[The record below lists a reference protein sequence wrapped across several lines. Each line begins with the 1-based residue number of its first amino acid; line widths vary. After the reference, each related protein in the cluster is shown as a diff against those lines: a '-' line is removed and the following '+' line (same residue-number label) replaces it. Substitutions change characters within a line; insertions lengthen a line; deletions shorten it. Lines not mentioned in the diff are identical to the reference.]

1 MLSGSAR
8 GVVARLFCV
17 FVLAAVL
24 CGVWRSLF
32 VDSAN
37 KWPTRTGATTEQ
49 PGYGQQWR
57 ACRNSVATQLTQV
70 ALREAIQAA
79 RDFHTLGGNLKAIE
93 IYLNN
98 LINPTY
104 TKLGVTYHE
113 NGVSVSD
120 VVQSVKA
127 TRGSVKRGGY
137 GQPLKGKFTPSKVL
151 SADRWVD
158 NVIEPAN
165 EQRWLTALGPI
176 GPGCPRPIKLG
187 KGYAG
192 KRVCLGPEDTRDPSV
207 EPQSDAE
214 VGKRRCVIMS
224 IGSNDQ
230 WGFEADAHEKLNCE
244 VHTFDCTLGRKPRHK
259 PAIDAIKFHDVCLG
273 DVNADIDGR
282 KYRTYAELLVL
293 AGRDSGPFILKMDI
307 EGFEYDVL
315 KSIING
321 PGEALPDQIAIELHW
336 GSRMVGLD
344 WVLRHRQA
352 AEVALLASMMF
363 NGGGY
368 LPLEYFFDPGCTPC
382 AELLYVKVVC

>member
-1 MLSGSAR
+1 MGIFVNHGSCSAR
-8 GVVARLFCV
+8 GPPVLRIRACCCV
-17 FVLAAVL
+17 
-24 CGVWRSLF
+24 VWRSLF

-151 SADRWVD
+151 
-158 NVIEPAN
+158 
-165 EQRWLTALGPI
+165 
-176 GPGCPRPIKLG
+176 
-187 KGYAG
+187 
-192 KRVCLGPEDTRDPSV
+192 
-207 EPQSDAE
+207 
-214 VGKRRCVIMS
+214 
-224 IGSNDQ
+224 
-230 WGFEADAHEKLNCE
+230 
-244 VHTFDCTLGRKPRHK
+244 
-259 PAIDAIKFHDVCLG
+259 
-273 DVNADIDGR
+273 
-282 KYRTYAELLVL
+282 
-293 AGRDSGPFILKMDI
+293 
-307 EGFEYDVL
+307 
-315 KSIING
+315 
-321 PGEALPDQIAIELHW
+321 
-336 GSRMVGLD
+336 
-344 WVLRHRQA
+344 
-352 AEVALLASMMF
+352 
-363 NGGGY
+363 
-368 LPLEYFFDPGCTPC
+368 
-382 AELLYVKVVC
+382 